1 MAAECANF
9 EVKRMARLLEVSRA
23 GYYAWRAAQDR
34 VPLPTEVRRADLDAK
49 ILSHHRDS
57 RGTYGSPRIT
67 LDLREGGDTVSK
79 TTVAIRMAALGVA
92 GISPRTFKVTTVADP
107 TATYPLDLVNRQ
119 FSPEAIDE
127 LWTSDITY
135 LTIGDGEAYLCAVR
149 DEGSSRVLGYAL
161 ADHMR
166 TEIILEALSGASAT
180 RLGKC
185 RGTIFHT
192 DRGSQFSDRKVE
204 QLCKAAGIVR
214 FRLASKAAIDSPST
228 PAEPLFAL
236 TFSKACKSFHLEI
249 SNGLTASF
257 DSLTGSSHPTRW
269 LTSQQAQMSR
279 LLCSARITRHH
290 RSYKTVRPCSP
301 QRYSPPHRFIGLE
314 FSLFRPAGQ
323 IAQLN

>member
-166 TEIILEALSGASAT
+166 TEIVLEALSGASAT

-214 FRLASKAAIDSPST
+214 SMGA
-228 PAEPLFAL
+228 
-236 TFSKACKSFHLEI
+236 
-249 SNGLTASF
+249 
-257 DSLTGSSHPTRW
+257 TGSCYDH
-269 LTSQQAQMSR
+269 A
-279 LLCSARITRHH
+279 SAESFWSIFKHEHFYRH
-290 RSYKTVRPCSP
+290 VFAPMD
-301 QRYSPPHRFIGLE
+301 E
-314 FSLFRPAGQ
+314 
-323 IAQLN
+323 